1 MNIIL
6 NNLINNLINNK
17 YKFIKPLINK
27 GYINNIKPI
36 YHKYRKNNDICI
48 ILILIY
54 QLNILTSKEII
65 YRNNLI
71 KHYQNNTKE
80 NDTKENDKENTKEN
94 DTKENAKENDSIEN
108 DSIENTKEND
118 SIENTKEND
127 SIENTKENDS
137 IENTKENDS
146 IENTKE
152 NDSIENDYLFK
163 SQNKQYENRNNSNI
177 YNYTFKNIPKNLLKL
192 YKKCLFKCHPDK
204 TNNVF
209 KQNLFLLLKE
219 IEKLNLPYLIYI
231 IALYLNIKYEIKE
244 IKEIKLLNYYLNVL
258 QCNSSQLF
266 NLAQQSSAEINRMKK

>member
-1 MNIIL
+1 M
-6 NNLINNLINNK
+6 
-17 YKFIKPLINK
+17 INK
-27 GYINNIKPI
+27 GYIYNIKLI

-80 NDTKENDKENTKEN
+80 NNTKENNTKENNTKENAKENNIIENTKEN
-94 DTKENAKENDSIEN
+94 DSIENAKENNIIENTKENDSIEN

-118 SIENTKEND
+118 SIEN
-127 SIENTKENDS
+127 
-137 IENTKENDS
+137 
-146 IENTKE
+146 
-152 NDSIENDYLFK
+152 DYSFK
-163 SQNKQYENRNNSNI
+163 SKNKQYENRNNSNI
-177 YNYTFKNIPKNLLKL
+177 YNYTFKKISKNLLKL
-192 YKKCLFKCHPDK
+192 YKKCLLKCHPDK
-204 TNNVF
+204 TNDLF
-209 KQNLFLLLKE
+209 KQKLFLLLKE
-219 IEKLNLPYLIYI
+219 IEKENLIYLIYI